1 MGGRR
6 ADISLTKHRTT
17 SMKPR
22 ATPPKS
28 AIGSPSPPP
37 KRARH
42 TPAGAVAVAIR
53 LWGLAFACLIP
64 LLLIALVSLWIG
76 RQHTVQPFRPV
87 EAVGVL
93 IGWSIWA
100 ALAPLIVG
108 FVWLVPLNSG
118 RWARGL
124 SVHLIISCL
133 LVLAV
138 MALFI
143 ATVKLAG
150 GYQEITFTEAYWR
163 LVASWYPYLLIVYW
177 VIAVAAHAVWES
189 RRAQDREVE
198 ASRLREQLTA
208 AQLSALQM
216 QLHPHFLCNT
226 LNTAAVFLRDG
237 QVEQACEIVTGLGSL
252 LHTALD
258 RMDDQE
264 VTLQDELT
272 FVGQYLELERIR
284 FSDRMRVTVRAA
296 SDTNAALVPCMILQ
310 PIVENAIRHGIS
322 QDLRAGR
329 VSIGAR
335 LQDGRV
341 HLTVQDDGPGLR
353 GGIASLDGHGVG
365 LYNTRARLLCLYG
378 TNARLEVRD
387 AGEGGVVVEISLPF
401 HTGAA
406 RGTSGETNA

>member
-1 MGGRR
+1 M
-6 ADISLTKHRTT
+6 AL
-17 SMKPR
+17 
-22 ATPPKS
+22 AL
-28 AIGSPSPPP
+28 
-37 KRARH
+37 
-42 TPAGAVAVAIR
+42 R

-64 LLLIALVSLWIG
+64 LLLIALASLWIG
-76 RQHTVQPFRPV
+76 RQHTPQPFRPV

-108 FVWLVPLNSG
+108 LVWLVPLNSG

-124 SVHLIISCL
+124 SVHLVLSGL
-133 LVLAV
+133 LVLGV

-143 ATVKLAG
+143 TTVKLVG
-150 GYQEITFTEAYWR
+150 GYREVTFTGAYWH

-189 RRAQDREVE
+189 RRAHDREVE
-198 ASRLREQLTA
+198 AARLREQLTA
-208 AQLSALQM
+208 AQLGALQM

-258 RMDDQE
+258 RMDAQE
-264 VTLQDELT
+264 VTLGDELT
-272 FVGQYLELERIR
+272 FVGQYLEIERIR

-296 SDTNAALVPCMILQ
+296 ADTRAALVPCMILQ

-322 QDLRAGR
+322 KDLRAGW

-335 LQDGRV
+335 RQDGRL
-341 HLTVQDDGPGLR
+341 HLTVQDDGPGL
-353 GGIASLDGHGVG
+353 GGATASLKGHGVG
-365 LYNTRARLLCLYG
+365 LYNTRARLQCLYG
-378 TNARLEVRD
+378 ADGRLDVRE
-387 AGEGGVVVEISLPF
+387 ASKGGVVVEISLPF
-401 HTGAA
+401 HTAPARHPAA
-406 RGTSGETNA
+406 GPHA